1 MPTTQPG
8 GPLGAKAQPLEV
20 YATLSQKPSE
30 NVSATTTTEGREAV
44 ERPVVTRA
52 CTSPELATPNGLR
65 SSSSSI
71 KDFDE
76 SFYAQQFVKE
86 ETFGLNVQKAWRL
99 ALKPESVRHLKHL
112 DRWVRVIA
120 PVAFFFYC
128 VCMFSAVQNW
138 DSSVMSPSSALES
151 CAD

>member
-71 KDFDE
+71 KKHTLSVGMVLTFI
-76 SFYAQQFVKE
+76 AFVVPIGVE
-86 ETFGLNVQKAWRL
+86 FLL
-99 ALKPESVRHLKHL
+99 AVFKI
-112 DRWVRVIA
+112 RVLL
-120 PVAFFFYC
+120 V
-128 VCMFSAVQNW
+128 
-138 DSSVMSPSSALES
+138 
-151 CAD
+151 